1 MKFLKWVDKT
11 LMKIEGWLIIAFLS
25 VMVSLT
31 FIQVVLRG
39 LYTHAHLTW
48 ANSLMGQLD
57 WSEPLARLLVLWLT
71 FLGASLLTGENRH
84 IKIDLLSNLIPPKWL
99 PVREFLLSL
108 VCILIS
114 AIMLKVCTDYIE
126 MEITFGKNLFLHFP
140 SWVGQLILPAGFA
153 VILFRFFLRAIAQG
167 LEIVKGLPR

>member
-1 MKFLKWVDKT
+1 MKFLKWIDRT
-11 LMKIEGWLIIAFLS
+11 LIKFEGWLIIAFLS
-25 VMVSLT
+25 VMVVFT

-48 ANSLMGQLD
+48 ANFLMGQLD
-57 WSEPLARLLVLWLT
+57 WSEPFVRLLVLWLT
-71 FLGASLLTGENRH
+71 FLGASLLTEENRH

>member
-1 MKFLKWVDKT
+1 MKFLKWIDKT

-25 VMVSLT
+25 VMVFLT

-71 FLGASLLTGENRH
+71 FLGASLLTEENRH

-99 PVREFLLSL
+99 PVSEFLLSL

>member
-1 MKFLKWVDKT
+1 MKFLKWIDKT

-25 VMVSLT
+25 VMVLLT

-57 WSEPLARLLVLWLT
+57 WSQPFVRLLVLWLT
-71 FLGASLLTGENRH
+71 FLGASLLTEENRH

-114 AIMLKVCTDYIE
+114 AIMLKVCTDYIKME
-126 MEITFGKNLFLHFP
+126 MTFGKNLFLHFP

-153 VILFRFFLRAIAQG
+153 VILFRFFLRAITQG